1 MNQGKLDMVKQEMP
15 RVNIDILG
23 VSELKWTG
31 MGKFHSDDNY
41 IYYYGQECLRRNG
54 VALIVNKGIQNA
66 VMGCNLKN
74 NRIISV
80 HFQGKWINITAIQ
93 VYIPTT
99 NAEEA
104 EIEWFCKD
112 LKDLLDLSLKTD
124 VLFIVG
130 IGMQK

>member
-1 MNQGKLDMVKQEMP
+1 MT
-15 RVNIDILG
+15 IILIS
-23 VSELKWTG
+23 V
-31 MGKFHSDDNY
+31 
-41 IYYYGQECLRRNG
+41 GQNSLRSNA
-54 VALIVNKGIQNA
+54 VALIVNKRVWNA
-66 VMGCNLKN
+66 VFGCNLKN
-74 NRIISV
+74 DRMILV

>member
-1 MNQGKLDMVKQEMP
+1 MN
-15 RVNIDILG
+15 IILTS
-23 VSELKWTG
+23 V
-31 MGKFHSDDNY
+31 
-41 IYYYGQECLRRNG
+41 GQNSLRRNA
-54 VALIVNKGIQNA
+54 VALTVNKRVWNA
-66 VMGCNLKN
+66 VLGYNLKN
-74 NRIISV
+74 DRMILV
-80 HFQGKWINITAIQ
+80 HFQGKPFNITALQ

>member
-1 MNQGKLDMVKQEMP
+1 MKRLSQSENKYPVVDMIGDGSKIICCKEQYCIGIWNVRSMNQGKLDMVKQETP
-15 RVNIDILG
+15 RVNTDILG

-80 HFQGKWINITAIQ
+80 HFQGKSFQITVIQ
-93 VYIPTT
+93 V
-99 NAEEA
+99 
-104 EIEWFCKD
+104 
-112 LKDLLDLSLKTD
+112 
-124 VLFIVG
+124 
-130 IGMQK
+130 

>member
-1 MNQGKLDMVKQEMP
+1 MV
-15 RVNIDILG
+15 
-23 VSELKWTG
+23 
-31 MGKFHSDDNY
+31 
-41 IYYYGQECLRRNG
+41 
-54 VALIVNKGIQNA
+54 
-66 VMGCNLKN
+66 
-74 NRIISV
+74 SV
-80 HFQGKWINITAIQ
+80 PFQGRPFNITGIQ

-130 IGMQK
+130 IGMQKWEVKKYLE

>member
-1 MNQGKLDMVKQEMP
+1 MNQGKLDMVKQETP
-15 RVNIDILG
+15 RVNTDILG

-80 HFQGKWINITAIQ
+80 HFQGKSFQITVIQ
-93 VYIPTT
+93 V
-99 NAEEA
+99 
-104 EIEWFCKD
+104 
-112 LKDLLDLSLKTD
+112 
-124 VLFIVG
+124 
-130 IGMQK
+130 